1 MVTVLK
7 SDSITDYIR
16 SVLFHNELIGFLKPI
31 EANYELYFRDKLLI
45 KVIVWE
51 LYENWN
57 ESCSENKL
65 DKHHAFACGLHITGN
80 QLFNAIE

>member
-7 SDSITDYIR
+7 SNSITDHIR

-65 DKHHAFACGLHITGN
+65 DKHHAFACGLHITSN